1 MKLFNKNVPET
12 MSGADKAF
20 AKMLDNLAL
29 AEGEVRAEAKN
40 VIIKSGVVDL
50 YLEGPDKEAARK
62 AAENARQNLLCA
74 IGSMDTLKA
83 DVRRYYNSHEAEFI
97 EYAHRHYT
105 FERFDS
111 HKAVEQAY
119 EMFFKKS

>member
-1 MKLFNKNVPET
+1 MKFFNRNTTEIQ
-12 MSGADKAF
+12 SGADKAF
-20 AKMLDNLAL
+20 ARMLDNLAQS
-29 AEGEVRAEAKN
+29 EHEVRAEAKN

-50 YLEGPDKEAARK
+50 YPDGPDKVAAIQ

-74 IGSMDTLKA
+74 IASMDTLKA

-97 EYAHRHYT
+97 EYAHRRQT